1 MSSSTQAR
9 TVRIVSVLWPA
20 FIVSI
25 VLEGLVFTAFDPMA
39 MRWTDSQGEP
49 FSPLAIYSI
58 GFLVIWALVSAAVA
72 LARSF
77 ALPADGDAGRA
88 PA

>member
-9 TVRIVSVLWPA
+9 TVRILSVLWPA

-25 VLEGLVFTAFDPMA
+25 VLEGLVFTVFDPMA
-39 MRWTDSQGEP
+39 MRWTDALGEP
-49 FSPLAIYSI
+49 FSPLAVYSV

-77 ALPADGDAGRA
+77 ALPGDAEHARA